1 MKLIKVSMLLALGLC
16 QSLAAPLLA
25 EYWHM
30 GAIIIL
36 FSRLNLPSDNGENS
50 FDIINPH
57 ITDSQPQ
64 LNCAV
69 GVINN

>member
-1 MKLIKVSMLLALGLC
+1 
-16 QSLAAPLLA
+16 
-25 EYWHM
+25 
-30 GAIIIL
+30 IIIL

-69 GVINN
+69 VVINN